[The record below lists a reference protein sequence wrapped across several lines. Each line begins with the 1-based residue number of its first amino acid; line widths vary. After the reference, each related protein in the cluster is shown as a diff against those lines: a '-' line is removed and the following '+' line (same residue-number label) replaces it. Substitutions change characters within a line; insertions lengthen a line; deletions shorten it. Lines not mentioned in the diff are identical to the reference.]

1 MTFMRRYA
9 RKRALRPAWPEKLP
23 AGVLATRRGD
33 FVLMQNCNDHSVD
46 IDGVELEKYSTGL
59 VQLEPVDEDDES

>member
-9 RKRALRPAWPEKLP
+9 RKQACSLLGRSSCPPVCW
-23 AGVLATRRGD
+23 ATRRGD
-33 FVLMQNCNDHSVD
+33 FVFMQNCNDHSVD
-46 IDGVELEKYSTGL
+46 IDGVELEKYSTRL